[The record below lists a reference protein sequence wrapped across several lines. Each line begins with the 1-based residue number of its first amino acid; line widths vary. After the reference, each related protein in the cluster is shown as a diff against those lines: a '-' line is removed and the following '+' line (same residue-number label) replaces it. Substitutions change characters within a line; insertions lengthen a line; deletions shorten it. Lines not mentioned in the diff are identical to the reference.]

1 MTGQVV
7 RALGIDPGMATTGWA
22 VVERDGD
29 GYRTQGYGVIVTG
42 AKTPWPR
49 RLQEIAQ
56 SLRLIVAREVPT
68 VAAIEELF
76 FAKDSRTASSV
87 GHGRGV
93 LLYTLADLGLPI
105 HEYNPRQ
112 VKIALTGYGAADK
125 FQMQNMVQ
133 RLLRLQTLPKP
144 DDAADALAIALCH
157 LNTCASVVPVRGER
171 SIAVPLPPRRAP
183 VTERTAP

>member
-1 MTGQVV
+1 MSDGV

-22 VVERDGD
+22 VVERDGE
-29 GYRTQGYGVIVTG
+29 GYRTRGYGVIVTA

-49 RLQEIAQ
+49 RLQEISQ
-56 SLRLIVAREVPT
+56 SLRAIVAREVPT

-112 VKIALTGYGAADK
+112 VKIALTGFGAADK
-125 FQMQNMVQ
+125 GQMQNMVQ
-133 RLLRLQTLPKP
+133 RLLRLSTLPKP

-157 LNTCASVVPVRGER
+157 LNTRVSPVSAEGTP
-171 SIAVPLPPRRAP
+171 SPAPRPTRHP
-183 VTERTAP
+183 RIGDRTAP